1 MNTYDESYI
10 GRKNNNLT
18 IIGYT
23 RDKQGKK
30 AFLCECD
37 CGNIAV
43 VKPIFWVNGH
53 IKGCGCQVGKTGH
66 IEKEK
71 NPDVIRI
78 RHILSRMKTRCYN
91 PKSDVYSLYGGR
103 GIKICDE
110 WLNGSDSFVTWAL
123 NHGYREGLSI
133 DRIDVNGNYEPGNCR
148 WATAAQQANNRRDIS
163 EWNLSREYEYKGKRY
178 TLIEASRLLKVSP
191 EKIKSVISKGET
203 LDEFVIRRKREIDHQ
218 NYMRLPRCTKY
229 LIFFQQW
236 CARITVRMIDD
247 NCTADDIRQR
257 ITAKVARVNIGQ
269 TY

>member
-1 MNTYDESYI
+1 MNTYDESYV
-10 GRKNNNLT
+10 GRKNNSLT
-18 IIGYT
+18 VIGYT
-23 RDKQGKK
+23 KDKQGKR
-30 AFLCECD
+30 AFLCQCD
-37 CGNIAV
+37 CGNVAI

-53 IKGCGCQVGKTGH
+53 VKGCGCQVGKTGH
-66 IEKEK
+66 VEKEK

-78 RHILSRMKTRCYN
+78 RHI
-91 PKSDVYSLYGGR
+91 
-103 GIKICDE
+103 
-110 WLNGSDSFVTWAL
+110 FVTWAL

-148 WATAAQQANNRRDIS
+148 WATAAQQANNRRDTS

-178 TLIEASRLLKVSP
+178 TLIEVSRILKVSP

-203 LDEFVIRRKREIDHQ
+203 LDEFVIRRKKEIDYQ
-218 NYMRLPRCTKY
+218 NYMRLPRCTKD